1 MLVRTTITFASDV
14 AAVIE
19 QRRAAEGAGV
29 SEIVNDLIRRGAV
42 AERRSAPPPPLP
54 TFDMGMMIDV
64 RDTGEVLAVLDEQHH

>member
-1 MLVRTTITFASDV
+1 MRTTVTFASDV
-14 AAVIE
+14 FAVIE

-42 AERRSAPPPPLP
+42 AERQSASSPPLP

-64 RDTGEVLAVLDEQHH
+64 RDTGEVLALLDEQDD